1 MTIALGKSWFA
12 GVVLTVWAGTAAL
25 ANNHENFSQIPASNT
40 PYVQVTALGT
50 NTVND
55 ARKVAR
61 MDRLTGVSQIA
72 GLLSR
77 TNYEEQWAF
86 IPAANLWIEIGKN
99 EVSTGADSTVEL
111 DFEYLKSIAG
121 VYDEIHILHFHPS
134 SYYNQ
139 GIWAGSQFDVNFP
152 AKDLQGDEVIP
163 IGLALPSSAD
173 VASTV
178 QMVELLSDAHPK
190 TKLKFTVVSPHGQV
204 SYGPTKIGKQKLI
217 FHRGNPRR
225 NFLREIAVRT
235 ILRRS
240 PRNIH
245 LSIEKLKS
253 PSIGDVISELCNQ
266 ISGEDYLVVFE
277 PNI

>member
-1 MTIALGKSWFA
+1 MTICLSKSRFA
-12 GVVLTVWAGTAAL
+12 GAILTVWAGTTAL
-25 ANNHENFSQIPASNT
+25 ANNHENFDQIPASDT
-40 PYVQVTALGT
+40 PYVQVAALGT
-50 NTVND
+50 NIVND
-55 ARKVAR
+55 ARKIAR

-72 GLLSR
+72 SLLRR

-86 IPAANLWIEIGKN
+86 IPTANLWLEIGKN
-99 EVSTGADSTVEL
+99 EISTGEDSSVEL

-121 VYDEIHILHFHPS
+121 IYDEIHILHFHPS
-134 SYYNQ
+134 SYYKQ
-139 GIWAGSQFDVNFP
+139 GIWADSQFDVNFP
-152 AKDLQGDEVIP
+152 AKDLQGDEVTP

-178 QMVELLSDAHPK
+178 QMVELLSDAHPE

-225 NFLREIAVRT
+225 NFLRDIAVRT

-240 PRNIH
+240 PRNIKRTIKN
-245 LSIEKLKS
+245 LRS
-253 PSIGDVISELCNQ
+253 PNIGDVISELCKQ
-266 ISGEDYLVVFE
+266 MSGEDYLVTFE
-277 PNI
+277 PNK